1 MAQTF
6 TGTIVKWNDERG
18 FGFIKEDV
26 TGSEIFA
33 HVKDFKKHSVPKV
46 GEKVLFG
53 IGHDKSGRKK
63 ACDVLFMDRE
73 QQSRPAS
80 AERTPARSNARSGSR
95 RRKGSPV
102 FDAIIAVAI
111 VGVVGGMLYSKFE
124 DRRHRSNMA
133 AQPAAAMPSAEQNA
147 QFRCD
152 GRQYCSQMT
161 SCAEAMFFVKNCPGT
176 KMDGNNDGIPCE
188 TQWCK

>member
-33 HVKDFKKHSVPKV
+33 HVKDFKKRSVPKV

-63 ACDVLFMDRE
+63 ACDVLFADKAQPSGE
-73 QQSRPAS
+73 
-80 AERTPARSNARSGSR
+80 ARAAHTHQRKNFRQDSR
-95 RRKGSPV
+95 RKKNTIFEALIV
-102 FDAIIAVAI
+102 VAII
-111 VGVVGGMLYSKFE
+111 GVVGGMLYPKLE
-124 DRRHRSNMA
+124 ARRHRSNMA

-161 SCAEAMFFVKNCPGT
+161 SCAEAMFFIKNCPGT